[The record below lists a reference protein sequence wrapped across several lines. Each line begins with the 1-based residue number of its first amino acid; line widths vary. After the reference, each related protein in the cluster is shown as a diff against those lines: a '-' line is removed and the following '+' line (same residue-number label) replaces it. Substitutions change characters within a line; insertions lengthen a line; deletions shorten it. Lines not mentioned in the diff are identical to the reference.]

1 MDDSIL
7 ITTGTTLKGNV
18 VLGLEESC
26 FVETEAEDGTET
38 LSVVL
43 CVSPSEGT
51 YSNAGISIRSSE
63 GAGREKLVSSNINT

>member
-43 CVSPSEGT
+43 CVSQVKALIAMLE
-51 YSNAGISIRSSE
+51 YQLEALKEQAERN
-63 GAGREKLVSSNINT
+63 